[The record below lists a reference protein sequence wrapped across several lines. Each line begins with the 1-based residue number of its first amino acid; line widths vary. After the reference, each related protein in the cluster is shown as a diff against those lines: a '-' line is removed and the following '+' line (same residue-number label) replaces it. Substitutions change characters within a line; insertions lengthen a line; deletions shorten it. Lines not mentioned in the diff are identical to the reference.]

1 MIHNLQGL
9 DEKLKHEKEMAELEE
24 KIAAEF
30 DDKFVT
36 QVYNYLSL
44 GYPALA
50 RQYDEELS
58 KISRISLDELEVD
71 DLAIM
76 ENLWGAEHHRQ
87 ANGQHATNGVNGETL
102 DDLRPVLSTG
112 KKLRATGHI
121 MLDSEE
127 KDGVRE
133 EDRCP
138 RWKALKLYI
147 FEWARQ
153 HPDLDGIS
161 PLAWGVRERRGS
173 WGI

>member
-1 MIHNLQGL
+1 
-9 DEKLKHEKEMAELEE
+9 
-24 KIAAEF
+24 
-30 DDKFVT
+30 
-36 QVYNYLSL
+36 
-44 GYPALA
+44 LA

-58 KISRISLDELEVD
+58 KISRIDVDELEKD
-71 DLAIM
+71 DIAIM
-76 ENLWGAEHHRQ
+76 ENLWGAEELHRQ
-87 ANGQHATNGVNGETL
+87 GNGAVKANGVGTDT
-102 DDLRPVLSTG
+102 RPVLANG
-112 KKLRATGHI
+112 KKIQATGHI

-127 KDGVRE
+127 KDGIRE

-138 RWKALKLYI
+138 RWKALKRYI